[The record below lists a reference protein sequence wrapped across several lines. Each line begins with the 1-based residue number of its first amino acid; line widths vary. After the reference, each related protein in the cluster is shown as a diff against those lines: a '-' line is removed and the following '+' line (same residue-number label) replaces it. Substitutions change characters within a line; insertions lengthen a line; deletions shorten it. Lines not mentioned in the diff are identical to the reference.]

1 MTLQDSAPILNDVRR
16 TGASMDL
23 LGNIG
28 PEPTS
33 YWQAVISAAGLGVW
47 DYDIST
53 GEKHYSRRWHEIRG
67 LTPGGP
73 MPQTDED
80 WYDIV
85 HPDDL
90 AIARHYT
97 TLINEGRADEVSF
110 EYREKKPDGDWVWI
124 MCRGRAIGHDAEGRA
139 TRFVGVD
146 TDITAM
152 KKTED
157 ERALY
162 SKQLDIALTVGKIG
176 VWQYNAK
183 TDTVQWD
190 RRLRQIYGI
199 SQDLNPLPR
208 DVWERSIH
216 PDDLEMVLERTELGQ
231 SSGEDYDLDYRII
244 RPTDGVIRHIRC
256 RVSLV
261 EDAPEGLSFMGVN
274 WDMTDDIQ
282 RSLQLEEA
290 KREAEERLYQL
301 SLAHKELEYL
311 SNHDP
316 LTGLHNR
323 RSLRAYLSELCPDG
337 RPPDGTGF
345 LLFDVDRF
353 KRVNDRFG
361 HAVGDEMIEC
371 VARALTEKL
380 TEADIIARTGGDEF
394 LAIIPAGAGY
404 DQMVRMGQ
412 SVIEH
417 ARSLT
422 RYQGEE
428 MTVSVGIAMA
438 DKESSVSDVLTWADR
453 AMYKAKLMGG
463 AVAALA

>member
-1 MTLQDSAPILNDVRR
+1 
-16 TGASMDL
+16 MDL

-28 PEPTS
+28 PDPTS
-33 YWQAVISAAGLGVW
+33 YWQAVITAAGLGVW
-47 DYDIST
+47 DYDITT
-53 GEKHYSRRWHEIRG
+53 GEKHYSRRWHEIRD
-67 LTPGGP
+67 LTSDTP
-73 MPQTDED
+73 MPQTDEE

-85 HPDDL
+85 HPDDR

-110 EYREKKPDGDWVWI
+110 EYREKKPNGDWVWI
-124 MCRGRAIGHDAEGRA
+124 MCRGRAIAHDAAGRA
-139 TRFVGVD
+139 IRFVGVD

-162 SKQLDIALTVGKIG
+162 AQQLDLALTVGKIG
-176 VWQYNAK
+176 IWQFNAE
-183 TDTVQWD
+183 TNAVTWD

-199 SQDLNPLPR
+199 PADMTPLPR
-208 DVWERSIH
+208 DIWEQSIH
-216 PDDLEMVLERTELGQ
+216 PDDLETVLEKTAWGQ
-231 SSGEDYDLDYRII
+231 SQAQDYDLDYRII
-244 RPTDGVIRHIRC
+244 RRDGVIRHIRS

-261 EDAPEGLSFMGVN
+261 EHGPSGASYMGIN
-274 WDMTDDIQ
+274 WDLTDDIQ
-282 RSLQLEEA
+282 RNLQLEEA

-323 RSLRAYLSELCPDG
+323 RSLRAYLAELCPDG
-337 RPPDGTGF
+337 RAPDGTGF

-380 TEADIIARTGGDEF
+380 PEADIIARTGGDEF
-394 LAIIPAGAGY
+394 LAIIAAGMGY
-404 DQMVRMGQ
+404 DRMVSLGQ
-412 SVIEH
+412 GVIDH
-417 ARSLT
+417 ARTLT
-422 RYQGEE
+422 RGQGEE

-438 DKESSVSDVLTWADR
+438 DATSSISDVLTWADR